1 MQHSKTAT
9 AEDRKSIT
17 MVETIIANGTTPIA
31 PQPLPLDAKYENF
44 VMSVRKKTS
53 GLMLCL
59 LGFDANPGMSG
70 TRAGILKVEPEPKS
84 SLQASLEGM
93 ATHWFDMEVTASQS
107 WEASPLDIYIANE
120 SESSLKSLGSSLN
133 YIH

>member
-1 MQHSKTAT
+1 VKVSLTLNQ
-9 AEDRKSIT
+9 
-17 MVETIIANGTTPIA
+17 TPIA

-59 LGFDANPGMSG
+59 LGFDTNSGMSG

-107 WEASPLDIYIANE
+107 WEASPSDIYIANE
-120 SESSLKSLGSSLN
+120 SESSLKFLGSSLS
-133 YIH
+133 